1 MDEPYLGEIRPISFN
16 YAPKG
21 WALCAGQLL
30 PINQN
35 QALFSLLGVQ
45 FGGNGVTNFA
55 LPNLMG
61 RVPVGTGQLANGSN
75 YTQGITGGVEQ
86 VQLLPSQ
93 VPAHQHTVTG
103 TMQTSSGQDETS
115 PANNLLGPGVLNQ
128 YSNGPANAQMAA
140 TTGQT
145 NLAGGQPH
153 ENRAPYVA
161 MNYVIALT
169 GIYPSRQ

>member
-1 MDEPYLGEIRPISFN
+1 MDEPYIGEIRPISFH

-35 QALFSLLGVQ
+35 QALFSLLGIQ
-45 FGGNGVTNFA
+45 FGGDGRTTFG

-61 RVPVGTGQLANGSN
+61 RVPVGTGQLADGNN
-75 YTQGITGGVEQ
+75 YTQGTTGGVEQ
-86 VQLLPSQ
+86 VQLLQSQ
-93 VPAHQHTVTG
+93 IPAHQHTVTG
-103 TMQTSSGQDETS
+103 TAQTTSSQDETS
-115 PANNLLGPGVLNQ
+115 PSGQLLGPGILNQ

-145 NLAGGQPH
+145 ASLGGQPH

-161 MNYVIALT
+161 VNYVIALT